1 MLHQR
6 LQVGGLEAEKA
17 PDVILPS
24 ITRWKEVVNPAEVNP
39 AEVNSA
45 EVNSGEDP
53 FHFLRPIV
61 SSGSFSNPEFIAFFG
76 HITLLTTI
84 GSLQLCVD
92 KNCSS
97 REHCAFVDTNG
108 RFDLMPAEAAGI
120 DLSRMLWVR
129 CANRYKKLNAVEQ
142 AFKAADILVHHG
154 GFKLIVVD
162 LAGVAE
168 RLIRRVP
175 LTTWHR
181 FSRAA
186 ERTFTTLIFLT
197 SIPVAQSCANLSLK
211 IKPSAGI
218 WTAIQLQPIRQLQPA
233 IQDVQPC
240 VNSMNL
246 PHTRILSGIE
256 TQCEVVREKLRK
268 PIESFKEKLPL
279 FTKRA

>member
-17 PDVILPS
+17 PDVIFPS
-24 ITRWKEVVNPAEVNP
+24 VTRWKEVVNPAEVNP
-39 AEVNSA
+39 VEVNPA
-45 EVNSGEDP
+45 EEP
-53 FHFLRPIV
+53 FHFLRP
-61 SSGSFSNPEFIAFFG
+61 SLSCEAFFNSELIAFFD

-84 GSLQLCVD
+84 AAPQLYVN
-92 KNCSS
+92 KKCSS
-97 REHCAFVDTNG
+97 RECCVFVDTNG
-108 RFDLMPAEAAGI
+108 RFDLMSAEAAGI
-120 DLSRMLWVR
+120 DLSRVLWVR

-162 LAGVAE
+162 LSGVAE

-186 ERTFTTLIFLT
+186 ERTSTTLVFLT
-197 SIPVAQSCANLSLK
+197 SIPVAQSCANLALK
-211 IKPSAGI
+211 IKSSAGI
-218 WTAIQLQPIRQLQPA
+218 WTAIQQIQPIRQPQSA
-233 IQDVQPC
+233 IQEVQPC
-240 VNSMNL
+240 VNSTNL
-246 PHTRILSGIE
+246 PHTRMLSGIE

-268 PIESFKEKLPL
+268 PIQSFETKLPP